1 MDTGRA
7 PSPQHSQPPHRE
19 SPWAERLGKVWRWAT
34 APLVRMWESHHPL
47 DAYALVHM
55 ASAAG
60 DALVA
65 VALADSVFFSLK
77 PGAART
83 HVALYLGLTMAPLA
97 VAGPLLVPLLDRGGF
112 RRLISFVAAAG
123 RVAIA
128 IYAGPRFHTLILFP
142 AAFGLLVLSRV
153 NGITK
158 NGLVVAYAPSREGL
172 VQANA
177 RLGRLGVIGGLT
189 VLPLGLL
196 FLKLGG
202 AQSVL
207 YLAAVVF
214 IVAALLTL
222 RLPQPK
228 PDPPA
233 DGEAVDKRGRVAALA
248 VPAVGTAGL
257 RGAIGFLV
265 VLLAFALRRSHEP
278 TYWFGLLAASATAGG
293 FIGDL
298 IAPRVSHRLREEA
311 AVIGALLA
319 AGAGSLFAF
328 VEFALPFLMLFA
340 VLAGAASEFGKLAF
354 QSMMQ
359 KEAPTGA
366 QGRVFVR
373 YEVAFQLAWVVGA
386 FLPAVV
392 PITFRPGVLV
402 LAVFYLFMGL
412 WYLLRPIFG
421 GSDPTPAERSR

>member
-1 MDTGRA
+1 
-7 PSPQHSQPPHRE
+7 
-19 SPWAERLGKVWRWAT
+19 
-34 APLVRMWESHHPL
+34 MWESHHPL

-97 VAGPLLVPLLDRGGF
+97 VAGPLLVPLLDRGGS
-112 RRLISFVAAAG
+112 RRIISFASAAG
-123 RVAIA
+123 RALVA

-158 NGLVVAYAPSREGL
+158 NGLVVAYAPSRGGL
-172 VQANA
+172 VAANA
-177 RLGRLGVIGGLT
+177 RLGRLGVAGGVL
-189 VLPLGLL
+189 VLPLGLA

-214 IVAALLTL
+214 VLAALLNL

-228 PDPPA
+228 PDVLS
-233 DGEAVDKRGRVAALA
+233 GGQVDRRGRVAALA
-248 VPAVGTAGL
+248 GPAIGTAGL

-278 TYWFGLLAASATAGG
+278 TYWFGLLAVSATAGG

-298 IAPRVSHRLREEA
+298 VAPRVSHRLREEA
-311 AVIGALLA
+311 AVVGALLA

-328 VEFALPFLMLFA
+328 VEFGLPFLMLFA
-340 VLAGAASEFGKLAF
+340 ALAGAASEFGKLAF

-373 YEVAFQLAWVVGA
+373 YEVVFQLAWVGGA
-386 FLPAVV
+386 FLPALV

-402 LAVFYLFMGL
+402 LALFYLVMGL
-412 WYLLRPIFG
+412 GYVLRPHLRRR
-421 GSDPTPAERSR
+421 DPTPEEESR